1 MYARDL
7 VRGAVRLFA
16 LPKPYRELRR
26 LQQNGEASSASISH
40 ALKNDPALCAQV
52 LKIANSSL
60 YGLKSKIDTIS
71 RAVTIIGQD
80 AVLNL
85 VLATT
90 SIQMFSRYK
99 LPTFDIQK
107 YWEHS
112 IRTAILSQE
121 LAKTCNVLQTE
132 SYFVAGLL
140 HDIGTMVIAVKLPE
154 LSRAL
159 YMRLPDD
166 LSPKYEIEYQS
177 LGFTHADVA
186 GELFSLWTFPD
197 HLIDAVKNHHAPE
210 QAEISP
216 LSAALVQIACAYS
229 QMDDKASQDL
239 IGPLA
244 WQITN
249 LDRAMVETIS
259 SDLEMVYQD
268 TVHGLVNR
276 VA

>member
-1 MYARDL
+1 MYAKDL

-26 LQQNGEASSASISH
+26 LQQNGEASSATISH
-40 ALKNDPALCAQV
+40 ALGNDPALCAQV

-60 YGLKSKIDTIS
+60 YGLPSKIDSIS

-90 SIQMFSRYK
+90 SIEMFSRYK
-99 LPTFDIQK
+99 LPNFDIET
-107 YWEHS
+107 YWAHS
-112 IRTAILSQE
+112 IRSAILTQE

-140 HDIGTMVIAVKLPE
+140 HDIGTMVISVKLPE

-159 YMRLPDD
+159 YMSLPDD

-177 LGFTHADVA
+177 LGFTHADVGA
-186 GELFSLWTFPD
+186 ELFSAWSFPE
-197 HLIDAVKNHHAPE
+197 HLIDAIRYHHNPAG
-210 QAEISP
+210 AEVSP
-216 LSAALVQIACAYS
+216 LSAALVQIGCAYS
-229 QMDDKASQDL
+229 DL
-239 IGPLA
+239 NDRYAQELIEPGT
-244 WQITN
+244 WDITG
-249 LDRAMVETIS
+249 LDRDTVAS
-259 SDLEMVYQD
+259 LSGDLETVYQD
-268 TVHGLVNR
+268 IIHGLVNR

>member
-7 VRGAVRLFA
+7 VRGTVRLFA

-26 LQQNGEASSASISH
+26 LQQNGEASSDTISH
-40 ALKNDPALCAQV
+40 ALRNDPAICAQV

-60 YGLKSKIDTIS
+60 YGFQSKIDTIS

-85 VLATT
+85 VLATA

-99 LPTFDIQK
+99 LPNFDIQE

-112 IRTAILSQE
+112 IRSAILAQE
-121 LAKTCNVLQTE
+121 LARTCNVLQTE

-140 HDIGTMVIAVKLPE
+140 HDLGTMVIAVKLPE

-159 YMRLPDD
+159 YMRLADD
-166 LSPKYEIEYQS
+166 MTPRYEIEHQS
-177 LGFTHADVA
+177 LGFTHADVGA
-186 GELFSLWTFPD
+186 ELLNLWAFPE
-197 HLIDAVKNHHAPE
+197 HLIDAVRYHHNPG
-210 QAEISP
+210 QAEVSP

-229 QMDDKASQDL
+229 TLDDTTSQDL
-239 IGPLA
+239 IEPLT
-244 WQITN
+244 WQIAD
-249 LDRAMVETIS
+249 LDKTAVEAIS
-259 SDLEMVYQD
+259 SDLEMVYKD
-268 TVHGLVNR
+268 IEHGLIHR

>member
-26 LQQNGEASSASISH
+26 LQQNGEASSATISH
-40 ALKNDPALCAQV
+40 ALKNDPALSAQV

-90 SIQMFSRYK
+90 SIQMFSKYK
-99 LPTFDIQK
+99 LPNFDIQE

-112 IRTAILSQE
+112 LRTAVLTQE

-166 LSPKYEIEYQS
+166 LSPKHQVEFQS
-177 LGFTHADVA
+177 LGFTHADVG
-186 GELFSLWTFPD
+186 GELFSLWSFPE
-197 HLIDAVKNHHAPE
+197 HLIDAVKYHHNPE
-210 QAEISP
+210 KAEISP

-229 QMDDKASQDL
+229 HPDNTAEQEL
-239 IGPLA
+239 IEPVT
-244 WQITN
+244 WQITD
-249 LDRAMVETIS
+249 LDKTTVETIS
-259 SDLEMVYQD
+259 ADLEMVYQD
-268 TVHGLVNR
+268 IVHGMFNR